1 MKRLGLLV
9 AGVQK
14 AATTTLHGMLS
25 TLPGLAGP
33 VGRKELHFFDDDA
46 ATDWRQPDYAP
57 LHAAFAG
64 APADA
69 TWFESTPATLFWPG
83 ALARVRDYNPAMKLV
98 LVFRDPVERAVSA
111 WRMERARGVE
121 PLGFAE
127 ALAAEDARCAGA
139 GGGLRQFA
147 YRRRGL
153 YGAQL
158 EAALALFPREQL
170 LLLRFED
177 VVGQPDE
184 TLARIARFAGVA
196 EPGGPVTPQRLNAGA
211 STALAEPEALA
222 ALADA
227 YRDDLIRFLEL
238 SRLEIAHWRSFVL
251 AREGRHAATTD
262 AMGLPR
268 RDDPRQHAVPV
279 CSHGP
284 VFGNLVLLLRG
295 GRRHPV
301 PNAECL
307 TAHGYR
313 FPEDIVAVDDRVLL
327 SCVPAQPLG
336 RSLPLAAFE
345 ALQPRTVGEAR
356 QWATSQLAGEGIE
369 FGAAASPFPVPLHAL
384 VSYADVLRYEE
395 LLEGLYAGQQAHGL
409 VDPTRR
415 TDLDKPDA
423 LAAESL
429 DFIIASHVIEHLRNP
444 IGTILAC
451 HRALRPGG
459 HLVLAVPEKTRTFDR
474 RRPDTSLDHLLLDHA
489 HPSSL
494 RDQDHYREFFEL
506 AEGFEGLLTKRG
518 TSWMDEF
525 RAGYSIHMHV
535 WTHAS
540 FAAMID
546 HVVGTIAPFSG
557 RWMRPA
563 ADDGIEFYCVLRK

>member
-227 YRDDLIRFLEL
+227 YREDLIRFLEL

-313 FPEDIVAVDDRVLL
+313 FPEDVVAVDDRVLL

-336 RSLPLAAFE
+336 RSLRRQYLARHVAT
-345 ALQPRTVGEAR
+345 PRRGGKDKLAVGQGGLRVRIYLCPFQYFA
-356 QWATSQLAGEGIE
+356 
-369 FGAAASPFPVPLHAL
+369 GAAGQYLRPVVGPFHLGRDQPQFRQAEILH
-384 VSYADVLRYEE
+384 
-395 LLEGLYAGQQAHGL
+395 
-409 VDPTRR
+409 
-415 TDLDKPDA
+415 
-423 LAAESL
+423 
-429 DFIIASHVIEHLRNP
+429 
-444 IGTILAC
+444 
-451 HRALRPGG
+451 RPGG
-459 HLVLAVPEKTRTFDR
+459 GAHIFTHL
-474 RRPDTSLDHLLLDHA
+474 
-489 HPSSL
+489 
-494 RDQDHYREFFEL
+494 
-506 AEGFEGLLTKRG
+506 G
-518 TSWMDEF
+518 
-525 RAGYSIHMHV
+525 
-535 WTHAS
+535 
-540 FAAMID
+540 
-546 HVVGTIAPFSG
+546 VGQ
-557 RWMRPA
+557 
-563 ADDGIEFYCVLRK
+563 DDGGSGHLRL